1 MFRPSRGTR
10 CLHFFIAASCWPTG
24 AANAQ
29 APSARAASASLP
41 STTRVQRA
49 VDELVTR
56 GDTTAALAAL
66 DQALARE
73 RNQPALWHRYGMLA
87 WAGRK
92 QSVRNLEDAEIV
104 RLRIHADTALRVA
117 TELAPDSGQYWLDY
131 GRFIRF
137 TGNSPRRQRV
147 QEMFER
153 PAQRALAA
161 GQVRLASE
169 LFDEQGLN
177 AFRNYELEAN
187 RVISQNNSAD
197 MGVKLPS
204 SSFDG
209 TQLFDE
215 AAIRR
220 TEEFPMRFRHQMAKS
235 LEDRVR
241 YLSPPS
247 GRANRDVALR
257 SFGAAVTADFTNAR
271 AREHLAMILA
281 ETGDWPSLVSLAQ
294 RAVAADS
301 NDVQG
306 WLALGLATQRL
317 QRYPEAAVA
326 FDRAMQQMT
335 EQEALAYADLSR
347 LLTPD
352 RSANTARF
360 PDSVTFAAMR
370 AAERKRWQTLYWQL
384 ADPRAR
390 TTVNEAL
397 TEYLARVAFADLR
410 YGYEELD
417 LIGSRS
423 DRGLVH
429 IRFGPYDRAY
439 GPGDA
444 IWTYRSGRIFYFRRT
459 AMTYGNAQFTPRER
473 LVVQDSILIV
483 DPNGWES
490 MPLVRNTWPMLMRVA
505 RFRAGADSMDAVVT
519 AAVPVRSFL
528 GDAELAGSFPI
539 DVQLDVHDSASRVIG
554 RELRRAT
561 VSRDSL
567 PVGLNGVWVR
577 RIGRGLNIVRVDA
590 EQGDV
595 GRAATATA
603 DALVDGES
611 GFGIS
616 DILFG
621 TNPSRTG
628 GKDPVRWNDVSIA
641 PTIGV
646 FKWDQPLG
654 LLWETYQLATAD
666 GNASYRTTI
675 TLERTFK
682 STLRGFGARV
692 RANLKN
698 LIAQDGSG
706 TGRVA
711 VSFEQKRPTGT
722 VVTDFLT
729 ISLDGAGPGPY
740 RLQIAVTDLVS
751 GTTATRSASFVLT
764 PD

>member
-1 MFRPSRGTR
+1 MSFRPSRRLRGIGMMLGA
-10 CLHFFIAASCWPTG
+10 CLYPTVIAV
-24 AANAQ
+24 AQ
-29 APSARAASASLP
+29 APGARVPTASSATPLLR
-41 STTRVQRA
+41 TVN
-49 VDELVTR
+49 DLVAR

-66 DQALARE
+66 DKELARN
-73 RNQPALWHRYGMLA
+73 RKQPALWHRYGMLA
-87 WAGRK
+87 WGGRK
-92 QSVRNLEDAEIV
+92 QSVRNIEDAAIV

-137 TGNSPRRQRV
+137 TDNSPRRQRV
-147 QEMFER
+147 QEMFEI

-161 GQVRLASE
+161 GRVRLASE

-177 AFRNYELEAN
+177 AFRNYELEMN
-187 RVISQNNSAD
+187 RYISQNNSGDA
-197 MGVKLPS
+197 GIKVPS

-209 TQLFDE
+209 ARVFDE
-215 AAIRR
+215 AAIAR
-220 TEEFPMRFRHQMAKS
+220 TQEFAMRFRHQMAKS
-235 LEDRVR
+235 LESRVR
-241 YLSPPS
+241 FLSPPS

-257 SFGAAVTADFTNAR
+257 SFGAAVTADFTNPR
-271 AREHLAMILA
+271 ARQHLAMILA

-294 RAVAADS
+294 RAVDADS
-301 NDVQG
+301 GDVQG
-306 WLALGLATQRL
+306 WLALGIGNQRL
-317 QRYPEAAVA
+317 EQYPQAAIA

-335 EQEALAYADLSR
+335 ETEALTFTDLSR

-352 RSANTARF
+352 RRANTARF
-360 PDSVTFAAMR
+360 PDSVSFAAMS
-370 AAERKRWQTLYWQL
+370 AVERKRWQTLYWQL

-390 TTVNEAL
+390 TAVNEAL

-410 YGYEELD
+410 YSYEELD
-417 LIGSRS
+417 VIGSRS
-423 DRGLVH
+423 DRGVVH
-429 IRFGPYDRAY
+429 IRFGPPDRAY

-444 IWTYRSGRIFYFRRT
+444 IWTYRTGRIFYFRRT
-459 AMTYGNAQFTPRER
+459 ALTYGNAQFTPAER
-473 LVVQDSILIV
+473 LVVQDSILLV
-483 DPNGWES
+483 DPNGWET

-528 GDAELAGSFPI
+528 GDADLTGAFPI
-539 DVQLDVHDSASRVIG
+539 DVQIDVHDAASRVSG

-561 VSRDSL
+561 VKSDSL
-567 PVGLNGVWVR
+567 PVGLNGAWVR

-590 EQGDV
+590 DQPDV
-595 GRAATATA
+595 GRAASATA
-603 DALVDGES
+603 DAMVDGDS
-611 GFGIS
+611 GFGMS

-621 TNPSRTG
+621 TNPARTG
-628 GKDPVRWNDVSIA
+628 GRDPVRWSDVSIA

-646 FKWDQPLG
+646 FKWNQPLG
-654 LLWETYQLATAD
+654 LLWETYELAMAE

-682 STLRGFGARV
+682 STLKGFAARIT
-692 RANLKN
+692 ANFKN
-698 LIAQDGSG
+698 LVERDGSG

-711 VSFEQKRPTGT
+711 VNFDQKRPTGT

-729 ISLDGAGPGPY
+729 ISLDGAAPGPY
-740 RLQIAVTDLVS
+740 RLNIAITDLVS
-751 GTTATRSASFVLT
+751 GKTVTRTANFVLT